1 MAFISMTRQKAP
13 YRYASKTRLSIRRT
27 DSGSA
32 GCYVT
37 VAVQGKQEFII
48 AELDSEARKIRLK
61 LTDSYEEGVR
71 LSSGTF
77 TLPARF
83 CREILPDD
91 VRNITILLE
100 KATMS
105 GCTGATDMGAPW
117 GHVILTPSRC
127 SVVQPRGREKAI
139 FPRSRRFRYY
149 LVNGICHIYKH
160 NINKIN

>member
-1 MAFISMTRQKAP
+1 MTRQKAP
-13 YRYASKTRLSIRRT
+13 YRYASKTRLSIRLT

-37 VAVQGKQEFII
+37 VAVRGKQEFII
-48 AELDSEARKIRLK
+48 AELDSEIRKIRLK

-91 VRNITILLE
+91 VRSITIILE
-100 KATMS
+100 KS
-105 GCTGATDMGAPW
+105 DDEWWYG
-117 GHVILTPSRC
+117 S
-127 SVVQPRGREKAI
+127 
-139 FPRSRRFRYY
+139 Y
-149 LVNGICHIYKH
+149 
-160 NINKIN
+160 

>member
-13 YRYASKTRLSIRRT
+13 HRYKSKTRLSIRRT

-37 VAVQGKQEFII
+37 VAVRGKQEFII
-48 AELDSEARKIRLK
+48 AELDSEIRKIRLK

-91 VRNITILLE
+91 VRSITIILE
-100 KATMS
+100 KS
-105 GCTGATDMGAPW
+105 DDEWWYG
-117 GHVILTPSRC
+117 S
-127 SVVQPRGREKAI
+127 
-139 FPRSRRFRYY
+139 Y
-149 LVNGICHIYKH
+149 
-160 NINKIN
+160 